1 MGTHDVY
8 IVSYNPQRVSHTLF
22 YFNPRITYGI
32 ELIFLLFIFSDA
44 MAELRGD
51 KGLWFLLLV
60 PSGVLVSEFK
70 QVCGQGGVVVL
81 V

>member
-32 ELIFLLFIFSDA
+32 ELIFLFFFSDA

-51 KGLWFLLLV
+51 K
-60 PSGVLVSEFK
+60 
-70 QVCGQGGVVVL
+70 
-81 V
+81 